1 MVTLRVSGASFDVN
15 LFLREFQI
23 APALI
28 FLRGQPKYPETQPN
42 GPVLDHSGMNVDV
55 SDAEFGDLEQQSHD
69 TVRFLAD
76 NLAMMERMSIIQ
88 ELKILNWISQ
98 LAAAMVSSR
107 VIGFRRS
114 SNRLGVRNHSLCL
127 TVPSNGRQTPNH
139 SLNRSSESANPICK
153 LPCLL

>member
-69 TVRFLAD
+69 MVRFLAD
-76 NLAMMERMSIIQ
+76 NLAMLERMSNYPGIEDI
-88 ELKILNWISQ
+88 ELDF
-98 LAAAMVSSR
+98 AVCGGD
-107 VIGFRRS
+107 GFVESYRFS
-114 SNRLGVRNHSLCL
+114 PELLEQVGRLGITLCVSRYL
-127 TVPSNGRQTPNH
+127 QTDD
-139 SLNRSSESANPICK
+139 K
-153 LPCLL
+153 LRTTH